1 MPVTSQ
7 EMSKPQ
13 MLLSGSS
20 TSMCWSIGK
29 VPTSGGAACPTAG
42 TDTTA
47 SAASDDTMPTRLG

>member
-1 MPVTSQ
+1 
-7 EMSKPQ
+7 MSKPQ